1 MIKSLI
7 ILVSIIGI
15 YYYLFKK
22 FLEKFT
28 NKEHIYFVIF
38 CIIYLIIFYLL
49 NHQQMFVYKVVKNM
63 KDAEEKPLY
72 DINNNF
78 YKENQMVGLKNNLA
92 IPQRRRRLTC
102 RNPILQKIYIHVK
115 KLYKTITI
123 WRYKSYK
130 QHWYLLSIMF
140 YIYTVLIPFFI
151 KNNVILGSS
160 ITKKIP

>member
-22 FLEKFT
+22 FPEKFT
-28 NKEHIYFVIF
+28 NKEHIYFGIF

-92 IPQRRRRLTC
+92 MRQGWRCLTC
-102 RNPILQKIYIHVK
+102 RNPILQKD
-115 KLYKTITI
+115 
-123 WRYKSYK
+123 
-130 QHWYLLSIMF
+130 
-140 YIYTVLIPFFI
+140 IYTCKMNYI
-151 KNNVILGSS
+151 KPLQFGGENSVNNLGIKCNTCSECS
-160 ITKKIP
+160 PY